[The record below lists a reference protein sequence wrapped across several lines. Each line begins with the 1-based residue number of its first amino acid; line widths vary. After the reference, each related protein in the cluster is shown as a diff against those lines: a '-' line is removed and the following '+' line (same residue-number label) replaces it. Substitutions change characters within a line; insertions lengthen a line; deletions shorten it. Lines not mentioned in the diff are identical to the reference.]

1 MLAVDSAPLAVS
13 YSKGSQLLKK
23 CKRPVNN
30 DLEVDTKGN
39 GKTNNRRRSNGPSTV
54 ATSRPS
60 SGAGEIERCLTPFRT
75 KNGKTNQ
82 LCNVK
87 LPKITGNWNEKCG
100 GPRTSKSIPVGRR
113 KSSADVRLSLHT
125 FSSQIKSKQ
134 LRQKGLRNGANSR
147 NLENPKATR
156 RKGKSPYIIYA
167 IMPNNLLEEKRKFF
181 ASGYK
186 CNPVFTY
193 DTPADESTLTRY
205 SHASYSLLPQAVRI
219 MESALERYGCYEK
232 FEETTAGRR
241 LMPHEFQE
249 RFETYLKAENL
260 ENQVGLNMT
269 PDLLS
274 RALMTRSRGRS
285 VMNIKLNILRD
296 YWAQGVLQHE
306 IGTHFTRAENNR
318 QQPWHGSKGKRKF
331 GLLPLNPTEEGL
343 ASIHSVLG
351 RKDPCFWRAALL
363 YFTVYNAS
371 QLSFADLFEKL
382 GRFVQDPEVRWDYC
396 MRAKRG
402 QIDTSKPG
410 CFNKDQV
417 YLDGILQILRYRHEI
432 DFHSLVRLGKVSY
445 LDVERLK
452 LEGNLDLP
460 SLIIPSFMQDLN
472 EYRNKLTEILLKNGL
487 SDMDLRGIYPKEMHE
502 R

>member
-1 MLAVDSAPLAVS
+1 
-13 YSKGSQLLKK
+13 
-23 CKRPVNN
+23 
-30 DLEVDTKGN
+30 
-39 GKTNNRRRSNGPSTV
+39 
-54 ATSRPS
+54 
-60 SGAGEIERCLTPFRT
+60 
-75 KNGKTNQ
+75 
-82 LCNVK
+82 
-87 LPKITGNWNEKCG
+87 
-100 GPRTSKSIPVGRR
+100 
-113 KSSADVRLSLHT
+113 
-125 FSSQIKSKQ
+125 
-134 LRQKGLRNGANSR
+134 
-147 NLENPKATR
+147 
-156 RKGKSPYIIYA
+156 
-167 IMPNNLLEEKRKFF
+167 
-181 ASGYK
+181 
-186 CNPVFTY
+186 
-193 DTPADESTLTRY
+193 
-205 SHASYSLLPQAVRI
+205 
-219 MESALERYGCYEK
+219 
-232 FEETTAGRR
+232 
-241 LMPHEFQE
+241 MPHEFQE